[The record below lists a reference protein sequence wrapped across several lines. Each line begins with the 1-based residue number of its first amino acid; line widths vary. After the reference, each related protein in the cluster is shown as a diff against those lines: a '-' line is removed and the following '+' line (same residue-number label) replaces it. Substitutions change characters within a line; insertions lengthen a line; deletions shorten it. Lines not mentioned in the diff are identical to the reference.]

1 MDKLIRYALACVF
14 FLIHFGS
21 VTADENSQLFKILKK
36 KEIIVSVGG
45 DYEPYYIQD
54 PKPGYPGFE
63 VELAQAF
70 ADYLGVKLKEVVPL
84 LTFADHA
91 KAIKS
96 GRVDISFGN
105 SSNMSRGK
113 QLGFS
118 DPYYST
124 SPGALVNK
132 SILPAESEGQVVTNK
147 VFRNLNDLKPLSG
160 LVMGAKDNTSN
171 LDYVRDN
178 FPRVT
183 IKAYPT
189 DDATLKALNENEI
202 NCYVADNLYLEGL
215 LQRNPSLKIK
225 MQPVVS
231 PVIEKQ
237 LSITMRKYDIELMIE
252 ANFFIR
258 EMKRTG
264 EINRLKEKYFNN
276 SAWVR

>member
-1 MDKLIRYALACVF
+1 M
-14 FLIHFGS
+14 
-21 VTADENSQLFKILKK
+21 
-36 KEIIVSVGG
+36 
-45 DYEPYYIQD
+45 
-54 PKPGYPGFE
+54 
-63 VELAQAF
+63 ELAQAF
-70 ADYLGVKLKEVVPL
+70 ADYLGVTLKEVVPL

-105 SSNMSRGK
+105 SSSLPRGK
-113 QLGFS
+113 SLGFS

-147 VFRNLNDLKPLSG
+147 IFRNLFDLKSLSG
-160 LVMGAKDNTSN
+160 LVIGVKDNTSN
-171 LDYVRDN
+171 LEFVKEN

-189 DDATLKALNENEI
+189 DEATLNALNENQI

-215 LQRNPSLKIK
+215 IQRNPSLKVR
-225 MQPVVS
+225 MQPVVN
-231 PVIEKQ
+231 PVIEKH
-237 LSITMRKYDIELMIE
+237 LSITMKKYDIELMVE

-276 SAWVR
+276 SAWVP

>member
-1 MDKLIRYALACVF
+1 MANRYNLVSVF
-14 FLIHFGS
+14 LFLSLSFS
-21 VTADENSQLFKILKK
+21 LLVADENSQLFKILKK
-36 KEIIVSVGG
+36 KEITASVGG
-45 DYEPYYIQD
+45 DYEPYYIQN

-63 VELAQAF
+63 VELAKAF
-70 ADYLGVKLKEVVPL
+70 ADYLGVTLKEVVPL
-84 LTFADHA
+84 QTFADHA

-105 SSNMSRGK
+105 SSSLKRGQ

-118 DPYYST
+118 DAYYST

-132 SILPAESEGQVVTNK
+132 SILPAESEGQVVTNRTY
-147 VFRNLNDLKPLSG
+147 RNLNDLKSLSG
-160 LVMGAKDNTSN
+160 LVMGAKDSTSN
-171 LDYVRDN
+171 LEFAKEN

-183 IKAYPT
+183 LKVYPT
-189 DDATLKALNENEI
+189 DEATLKALNDNEI

-215 LQRNPSLKIK
+215 IQRNPSLKIK
-225 MQPVVS
+225 MQPVVE

-237 LSITMRKYDIELMIE
+237 LSITMRKYDLELMNE

-264 EINRLKEKYFNN
+264 AIKRLKEKYFNN
-276 SAWVR
+276 NAWVR

>member
-1 MDKLIRYALACVF
+1 MRNWKIYILTSLF
-14 FLIHFGS
+14 FFVSIGIF
-21 VTADENSQLFKILKK
+21 ANENSQLHKILKK
-36 KEIIVSVGG
+36 KEIVISVGG
-45 DYEPYYIQD
+45 DYEPYYIQN
-54 PKPGYPGFE
+54 PKPGFPGFE

-70 ADYLGVKLKEVVPL
+70 ADYLGVTLKEVVPL

-105 SSNMSRGK
+105 SSSLTRGK
-113 QLGFS
+113 SLGFS

-147 VFRNLNDLKPLSG
+147 IFRNLFDLKSLSG
-160 LVMGAKDNTSN
+160 LVIGVKDNTSN
-171 LDYVRDN
+171 LEFVKED

-189 DDATLKALNENEI
+189 DEATLNALNENQI

-215 LQRNPSLKIK
+215 IQRNPSLKVR
-225 MQPVVS
+225 MQPVVN
-231 PVIEKQ
+231 PVIEKH
-237 LSITMRKYDIELMIE
+237 LSITMKKYDIELMVE

-276 SAWVR
+276 SAWVP

>member
-1 MDKLIRYALACVF
+1 MCNRLKIYFILSF
-14 FLIHFGS
+14 SFLTIS
-21 VTADENSQLFKILKK
+21 ILNADENSQLYKILKK

-45 DYEPYYIQD
+45 DYEPYYIQN

-63 VELAQAF
+63 VELAKAF
-70 ADYLGVKLKEVVPL
+70 ADYLGVSIKEIVPL
-84 LTFADHA
+84 QNFADHA
-91 KAIKS
+91 RAIKS

-105 SSNMSRGK
+105 SSSLKRGQ

-118 DPYYST
+118 DSYYST

-132 SILPAESEGQVVTNK
+132 SLLPAESEGQVVTNK
-147 VFRNLNDLKPLSG
+147 IYRKLLDLKSVSG
-160 LVMGAKDNTSN
+160 LIIGVKDNTSN
-171 LDYVRDN
+171 LEFVKEN

-183 IKAYPT
+183 VKSYPT
-189 DDATLKALNENEI
+189 DEATFNALNENEI
-202 NCYVADNLYLEGL
+202 NCYVADNLYLEAL
-215 LQRNPSLKIK
+215 TQKNPSLKIK
-225 MQPVVS
+225 MQTVVE

-237 LSITMRKYDIELMIE
+237 LSITMRKNDLELINE

-276 SAWVR
+276 NAWVR

>member
-1 MDKLIRYALACVF
+1 MKLWINFALLFVVYLF
-14 FLIHFGS
+14 SFG
-21 VTADENSQLFKILKK
+21 VLADENSQLYKILKK
-36 KEIIVSVGG
+36 KEITVSVGG
-45 DYEPYYIQD
+45 DYEPYYIQN

-105 SSNMSRGK
+105 SSSLSRGK
-113 QLGFS
+113 ILRFS

-147 VFRNLNDLKPLSG
+147 IFRNLFDLKSLSG
-160 LVMGAKDNTSN
+160 LVIGVKDNTSN
-171 LDYVRDN
+171 LEFVQDN

-183 IKAYPT
+183 IKSYPT
-189 DDATLKALNENEI
+189 DEATLNALNQNQI

-215 LQRNPSLKIK
+215 IQKNPSLKIK
-225 MQPVVS
+225 MQPVVN

-237 LSITMRKYDIELMIE
+237 LSMTMKKYEVELVLE

-264 EINRLKEKYFNN
+264 ELNRLKEKYFNN
-276 SAWVR
+276 NAWVP